1 MLLYHL
7 RRSFALFTITLLT
20 LARSFGAAP
29 ASVPAPPTGTPV
41 DLSTSHDFAA
51 PANITADATTLMPG
65 TCTLQDFRAL
75 PDANRFVYSF
85 ETWPLA
91 QPKVGGGTFT
101 FPFHLGAAVPTD
113 LNIAFSENGPFPL
126 TNNLM
131 QAEAGDKAS
140 SPTHVLGGLGNIGY
154 VGMQNY
160 YVKFDKPVAAFGF
173 VCRSAQDFNFQFSYF
188 PGSPKNGYG
197 ISYVLT
203 DGSVVNLGPNA
214 GPSGPFKAN
223 TNYFVGVIDKSGR
236 GIVSLQFHVKGTA
249 KTSNQEMTIDD
260 MSFETLPVTAVAPI
274 ISLRSSHDF
283 REPPAIASAPASA
296 QEAFASL
303 SDFRFI
309 VGSNRYVYDFT
320 TWLQEADALG
330 SGTAD
335 FQFDFK
341 GKGAANQKLTV
352 TATSSDGKESLTKI
366 KVPMGSAAQAALGG
380 LGDIGNGGWAQQT
393 FKFDKPV
400 WAFGV
405 TLFSPNEVNLSKP
418 NEVPVAY
425 TLSDGT
431 VMKVGS
437 AGVSSGVVSGG
448 GKTFVGIIDKTGKGI
463 ASVTLSEQGTATA
476 SQPVYLGDI
485 GFAMPGP
492 PPGDWKMTLDEEFNG
507 NALDPKTW
515 VTGYHFSNIINN
527 EMQAYTPDAVT
538 VANGVCTIKVE
549 KRDAPN
555 TDMTGYKGPVMHYAS
570 GAITTMGK
578 WTQTYGYWEARV
590 KMTSGPG
597 TWPAFW
603 LLTDRGSQV
612 KNIYDR
618 LGYQDKGMGRG
629 AEIDIFEFMPWWKT
643 KDDLFYAHSGII
655 WSYGKNTPTDPPPH
669 SHGSYALANDG
680 YGPPEYLYPKADSEF
695 HTYGL
700 YWAPEDL
707 IFYIDSKPVYRV
719 HDPKH
724 VPNTPCYVLFNVAL
738 AQNMWGKGPM
748 KRNPTPAEIDAGM
761 PNTMQIDYFRAYSGT
776 IDP

>member
-1 MLLYHL
+1 
-7 RRSFALFTITLLT
+7 
-20 LARSFGAAP
+20 
-29 ASVPAPPTGTPV
+29 
-41 DLSTSHDFAA
+41 
-51 PANITADATTLMPG
+51 
-65 TCTLQDFRAL
+65 L
-75 PDANRFVYSF
+75 PESNRFVYSF

-91 QPKVGGGTFT
+91 QPKVGGGAFT
-101 FPFHLGAAVPTD
+101 FPFHLGTAAPTD
-113 LNIAFSENGPFPL
+113 LNIDFSENGPFPP

-131 QAEAGDKAS
+131 QVDAPDKAS

-173 VCRSAQDFNFQFSYF
+173 VCRSAQDFNCQFSYF

-197 ISYVLT
+197 LSYVLT
-203 DGSVVNLGPNA
+203 DGSVVNLGPGA
-214 GPSGPFKAN
+214 GGLSGPFKAN

-260 MSFETLPVTAVAPI
+260 MCFETLPVTAVAST
-274 ISLRSSHDF
+274 ISLRTSHDF
-283 REPPAIASAPASA
+283 SEPPAITAAPASTA
-296 QEAFASL
+296 DGL
-303 SDFRFI
+303 SPLGDFRFI
-309 VGSNRYVYDFT
+309 VGANRYVYDFT
-320 TWLQEADALG
+320 TWLKDTPDLG

-335 FQFDFK
+335 FPFDLR
-341 GKGAANQKLTV
+341 GKGNVDLKMTV
-352 TATSSDGKESLTKI
+352 TATSSDGKASLAKTKLPI
-366 KVPMGSAAQAALGG
+366 GGVTANVLGG
-380 LGDIGNGGWAQQT
+380 LGDIGNSGWAQQT

-400 WAFGV
+400 WSFGV
-405 TLFSPNEVNLSKP
+405 TLFSQNDVNLSKP
-418 NEVPVAY
+418 GEVPVSY

-431 VMKVGS
+431 VVNVGS
-437 AGVSSGVVSGG
+437 SGSSAGVVSGN

-463 ASVTLSEQGTATA
+463 SSVTLSEQGTASA
-476 SQPVYLGDI
+476 SQPVYIGGI

-507 NALDPKTW
+507 NALDPKLW

-527 EMQAYTPDAVT
+527 EMQAYTPDAVS

-555 TDMTGYKGPVMHYAS
+555 TDMTGYKGPMMHYAS

-603 LLTDRGSQV
+603 LLTDRGAQV

-618 LGYQDKGMGRG
+618 LGYVDKGMGRG
-629 AEIDIFEFMPWWKT
+629 AEIDIFEFMPWWKVSEE
-643 KDDLFYAHSGII
+643 KFYAHSGII

-669 SHGSYALANDG
+669 SRGSYALANDG
-680 YGPPEYLYPKADSEF
+680 NGPAEYLYPKADSEF

-707 IFYIDSKPVYRV
+707 IFYIDSKPTFRV

-724 VPNTPCYVLFNVAL
+724 VPNAPSYVLFNVAL

-748 KRNPTPAEIDAGM
+748 KRNPTLQEIDAGM